1 MSTGSVLG
9 PGSVAPDCSVG
20 FFMRSLEISDRFESE
35 VSESDKS
42 DDSMDDESD
51 CEEEVSVEEF
61 RHGEWESY

>member
-20 FFMRSLEISDRFESE
+20 SSMRSLEISARFEVE

-51 CEEEVSVEEF
+51 YEGEFSLEEESTD
-61 RHGEWESY
+61 